1 MGIRGMVFGGRE
13 FPVKSVGTDVRRI
26 LITDATG
33 VERVVRNGQS
43 EFARLRLRLS
53 DGKSI
58 FAHRR
63 LGLETDEL
71 DDDLRRHFAPG
82 KLPAAAAI
90 TATVFLTRFARL
102 RLGGVPSAI
111 STTIML
117 VTNFFMP
124 CRSKSIE
131 VRSLSDSVMT
141 PKPYWK
147 CLMYCPS
154 GSAFNEAPKTDVARA
169 KKKGEPAEAGSPLFD

>member
-1 MGIRGMVFGGRE
+1 MGIRGMVLGGGQ
-13 FPVKSVGTDVRRI
+13 FTVKPVRTDVRRI
-26 LITDATG
+26 LIADTAR
-33 VERVVRNGQS
+33 VERLVGNRQS
-43 EFARLRLRLS
+43 KFARLRLRLS
-53 DGKSI
+53 NGKSI
-58 FAHRR
+58 FTNRR

-71 DDDLRRHFAPG
+71 DDDLRRHFAPD

-111 STTIML
+111 STTMML

-131 VRSLSDSVMT
+131 VRSLSDSVIT
-141 PKPYWK
+141 PRPYWK

-154 GSAFNEAPKTDVARA
+154 GSAFNGAPKTDAACA
-169 KKKGEPAEAGSPLFD
+169 KKRGEPAEPGSPLFD

>member
-1 MGIRGMVFGGRE
+1 MGIRGMVFGGGQ
-13 FPVKSVGTDVRRI
+13 FPVKPVRTDVRRI
-26 LITDATG
+26 LIADAAR
-33 VERVVRNGQS
+33 VERVVRNRQS
-43 EFARLRLRLS
+43 EFARLRLRFS
-53 DGKSI
+53 NGEGI

-71 DDDLRRHFAPG
+71 DDDLRRHFAPD
-82 KLPAAAAI
+82 KDPAAAAI

-131 VRSLSDSVMT
+131 VRS
-141 PKPYWK
+141 
-147 CLMYCPS
+147 
-154 GSAFNEAPKTDVARA
+154 
-169 KKKGEPAEAGSPLFD
+169 